1 MDAQITENM
10 KLCKY
15 KIKKKNKNCKI
26 MHEYCVQKQYS
37 KGERE
42 RESTN
47 EHFIPQITLTKP
59 VNLQC

>member
-42 RESTN
+42 RERVLMNIS
-47 EHFIPQITLTKP
+47 FPR
-59 VNLQC
+59 